1 MPMSPAVQAV
11 IKAITRLQPDV
22 ADSWNSQRKVE
33 DAAGRLTIADPR
45 CRIDEMC
52 AVANDGYEIPLR
64 VFTPLDIDFSL
75 KKGLHVNEDHR
86 GTILYLHGGGWANG
100 DVEFYSDAC
109 MRTAI
114 KLERRVIAVD
124 YRRSPEH
131 RFPTALEDC
140 YAVARQLFTG
150 SIVADADPERIVLM
164 GDSAG
169 GNLTAALSLLA
180 RERGDFRPRT
190 QILLYPLVYN
200 DHSET
205 TLFDSVRDNGSDYI
219 LTRQAI
225 VDYIELYLR
234 TPEDFHDSRFA
245 PLIATSLA
253 DMPRTLVI
261 TAEYDPLRD
270 EGEAFAARLDAEG
283 NEVACFRM
291 ADGVHGYF
299 LYPSVLSLVRD
310 TYRII
315 EHFLDGEPLPK
326 PGDRPWLTLLGTD

>member
-1 MPMSPAVQAV
+1 MPMNPAVQAV

-22 ADSWNSQRKVE
+22 ANSWNSQRKVE
-33 DAAGRLTIADPR
+33 DAAGKLTIADPR
-45 CRIDEMC
+45 CRIDKIT
-52 AVANDGYEIPLR
+52 ATADDGYEIPLR

-75 KKGLHVNEDHR
+75 KRGLHVNEDHR

-109 MRTAI
+109 MRTAL

-140 YAVARQLFTG
+140 YAVARQLFAGTL
-150 SIVADADPERIVLM
+150 IRDADPGRIVLM

-169 GNLTAALSLLA
+169 GNLTAAVSLLA

-205 TLFDSVRDNGSDYI
+205 TLFDSVRDNGEDYI
-219 LTRQAI
+219 LTQIGRAH
-225 VDYIELYLR
+225 V
-234 TPEDFHDSRFA
+234 
-245 PLIATSLA
+245 
-253 DMPRTLVI
+253 
-261 TAEYDPLRD
+261 
-270 EGEAFAARLDAEG
+270 
-283 NEVACFRM
+283 
-291 ADGVHGYF
+291 
-299 LYPSVLSLVRD
+299 
-310 TYRII
+310 
-315 EHFLDGEPLPK
+315 
-326 PGDRPWLTLLGTD
+326 

>member
-1 MPMSPAVQAV
+1 MPMNPAVQAV

-22 ADSWNSQRKVE
+22 ANSWNSQRKVE
-33 DAAGRLTIADPR
+33 DAAGKLTVADPR
-45 CRIDEMC
+45 CRIDEIT
-52 AVANDGYEIPLR
+52 ATADDGYEIPLR

-75 KKGLHVNEDHR
+75 KRGLHVNEDHR

-109 MRTAI
+109 MRTAL

-124 YRRSPEH
+124 YRRSPEY

-140 YAVARQLFTG
+140 YATARQLFAG
-150 SIVADADPERIVLM
+150 ELIRDADPANIVLM

-169 GNLTAALSLLA
+169 GNLTAAVSLLA
-180 RERGDFRPRT
+180 RERGEFRPRT

-205 TLFDSVRDNGSDYI
+205 TLFDSVRHNGEDYI

-234 TPEDFHDSRFA
+234 TPADFHDSRFA
-245 PLIATSLA
+245 HRDVAGRYAPHARHHRRVRSA
-253 DMPRTLVI
+253 ARRGRNVRCSPRCRRQRSGLLPHERRRARLLFV
-261 TAEYDPLRD
+261 PLR
-270 EGEAFAARLDAEG
+270 ALARA
-283 NEVACFRM
+283 R
-291 ADGVHGYF
+291 H
-299 LYPSVLSLVRD
+299 
-310 TYRII
+310 
-315 EHFLDGEPLPK
+315 LP
-326 PGDRPWLTLLGTD
+326 PHRALPRRRPAPETR

>member
-1 MPMSPAVQAV
+1 MPMNPAVQAV

-22 ADSWNSQRKVE
+22 ANSWNSQRKVE
-33 DAAGRLTIADPR
+33 DAAGKLTVADPR
-45 CRIDEMC
+45 CRIDEIT
-52 AVANDGYEIPLR
+52 ATADDGYEIPLR

-75 KKGLHVNEDHR
+75 KRGLHVNEDHR

-109 MRTAI
+109 MRTAL

-124 YRRSPEH
+124 YRRSPEY

-140 YAVARQLFTG
+140 YATARQLFAGTL
-150 SIVADADPERIVLM
+150 IRDADPTNIVLM

-169 GNLTAALSLLA
+169 GNLTAAVSLLA
-180 RERGDFRPRT
+180 RERGDFHPRT

-205 TLFDSVRDNGSDYI
+205 TLFDSVRDNGKDYI

-253 DMPRTLVI
+253 NLPRTLVI

-270 EGEAFAARLDAEG
+270 EGEAFAARLDTEG

-291 ADGVHGYF
+291 NDGVHGYF
-299 LYPSVLSLVRD
+299 LYHSVLSLVRD
-310 TYRII
+310 TYRLIA
-315 EHFLDGEPLPK
+315 HFLDGDPLPK

>member
-1 MPMSPAVQAV
+1 MPMNPAVQAV

-22 ADSWNSQRKVE
+22 ANSWNSQRKVE
-33 DAAGRLTIADPR
+33 DAAGKLTIADPR
-45 CRIDEMC
+45 CRIDEIT
-52 AVANDGYEIPLR
+52 ATADDGYEIPLR

-75 KKGLHVNEDHR
+75 KRGLHVNEDHR

-109 MRTAI
+109 MRTAL

-140 YAVARQLFTG
+140 YAVARQLFAGTL
-150 SIVADADPERIVLM
+150 IRDADPERIVLM

-169 GNLTAALSLLA
+169 GNLTAAVSLLA

-205 TLFDSVRDNGSDYI
+205 TLFDSVRDNGEDYI

-234 TPEDFHDSRFA
+234 TAADFHDSRFA

-253 DMPRTLVI
+253 DLPRTLVI

-291 ADGVHGYF
+291 NDAV
-299 LYPSVLSLVRD
+299 PSRTDSPWIVQ
-310 TYRII
+310 
-315 EHFLDGEPLPK
+315 PK
-326 PGDRPWLTLLGTD
+326 PPCS

>member
-1 MPMSPAVQAV
+1 MPMNPVVQAV
-11 IKAITRLQPDV
+11 VKAITRLQPDV
-22 ADSWNSQRKVE
+22 SESYADQRRVE

-45 CRIDEMC
+45 CRIDEMTC
-52 AVANDGYEIPLR
+52 AAPDGYEIPLR

-75 KKGLHVNEDHR
+75 KTGLHVNEDHR

-109 MRTAI
+109 MRTAL

-131 RFPTALEDC
+131 RFPAALEDS
-140 YAVARQLFTG
+140 YAVAKALFAG
-150 SIVADADPERIVLM
+150 ELIRDADPEHIVLM

-169 GNLTAALSLLA
+169 GNLTAGVSLLA

-245 PLIATSLA
+245 PLIASSLA
-253 DMPRTLVI
+253 DMPRTLVV

-283 NEVACFRM
+283 NEVVCVRM
-291 ADGVHGYF
+291 TDGVHGYF

-315 EHFLDGEPLPK
+315 AHFLDDDPLPE
-326 PGDRPWLTLLGTD
+326 GDAPWLPLLGIA